1 MTMTT
6 TQTMSLPELLAL
18 KQQQDEARAAI
29 AAQIAAMRKA
39 EKETAAQQRAVEKA
53 EKAAKE
59 KLDAEVADQEVGAA
73 IAKITEVFAG
83 LSEGSKATM
92 KREMYVL
99 MTATFPKVIKEKK
112 EKKEKVQKD
121 GTKKVAPKYADG
133 NGNLWTGRGNRP
145 KWLTAAIETGATLE
159 SFLIQKTETAE
170 ASAQ

>member
-1 MTMTT
+1 
-6 TQTMSLPELLAL
+6 
-18 KQQQDEARAAI
+18 
-29 AAQIAAMRKA
+29 
-39 EKETAAQQRAVEKA
+39 
-53 EKAAKE
+53 
-59 KLDAEVADQEVGAA
+59 
-73 IAKITEVFAG
+73 
-83 LSEGSKATM
+83 M

-112 EKKEKVQKD
+112 EKKEKIQKD
-121 GTKKVAPKYADG
+121 GAKKVAPKYEDG